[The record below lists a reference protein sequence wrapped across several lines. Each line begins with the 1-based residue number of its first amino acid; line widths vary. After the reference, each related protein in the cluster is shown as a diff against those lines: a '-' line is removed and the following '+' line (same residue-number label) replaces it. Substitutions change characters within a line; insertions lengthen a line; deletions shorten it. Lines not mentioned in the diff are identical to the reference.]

1 MIELKNIN
9 IKFQDELINNGS
21 LIIPDNKI
29 TSIIGPSGSGKTTL
43 LYLLGMISGFNNYD
57 YSFDNH
63 KVNLKDESQLVSFR
77 KNRISYIFQDNSLI
91 ENVSVGDNIVLFGK
105 IAGIDLK
112 KEEIQSYLDFV
123 GLNVRSDVYPKQ
135 LSGGEKQRLAI
146 ACALVKNPD
155 LIIADEPTSSLDS
168 NNEDKILKLFLKIA
182 KLGKKVVIATHN
194 KNLADNSHVIYEIE
208 DKKIKCVK
216 GRELIETSPS
226 NEQVH
231 KRKKIKLKPS
241 FFVSFIKKSYKKT
254 KFQKIF
260 MIILCA
266 IAVSFSAV
274 TSSFGNEYV
283 ENQETLMDTISEK
296 EIFLVNQTAPLS
308 VIIDVDE
315 NISISNEEYEKIEKI
330 VEIDKTYKY
339 YEFRSSGYNVLE
351 DEPFTMGNID
361 ITIDKENFSYVFDA
375 NSEEG
380 FDTYSVVPYYFEQN
394 IVNRLKKEYDTTNQ
408 EKNRIYLSPAL
419 ANALG
424 INENTQKVE
433 ITLNLAI
440 PVKLYETEMNVG
452 EEDSKYEID
461 IDLSVVSYQTF
472 EVDGIL
478 NDDYINKYSN
488 SGENIIFMSYESM
501 EEIRTEAIANNS
513 NVSFDNS
520 KDWSPSAYVLYANSF
535 NEVQSIID
543 KVKNLN
549 PNFKTINQ
557 YQDVESMNNLIDN
570 TKNTAFIVVVVILAI
585 IFLLMAIIQVNSI
598 ISRRYEFAILKANGL
613 SKFELIK
620 LVIYE
625 SLMFIISTFI
635 FATIFSLAII
645 HIINSL
651 FAFAVVSFS
660 YSIMVHI
667 IIVSSLSVII
677 PTVIASNLV
686 NKFKPA
692 IIIRN

>member
-182 KLGKKVVIATHN
+182 KLGKKVVIVTHN
-194 KNLADNSHVIYEIE
+194 KYLADNSHVIYEIE

-216 GRELIETSPS
+216 GIELIETSPS

-231 KRKKIKLKPS
+231 KKKKIKLKPS

-296 EIFLVNQTAPLS
+296 EIFLVNQTTPLS

-501 EEIRTEAIANNS
+501 EEIRTEAIANNL

>member
-21 LIIPDNKI
+21 VIIPDNKI

-216 GRELIETSPS
+216 GIELIETSPS

-231 KRKKIKLKPS
+231 KRKKIKLKTS

-501 EEIRTEAIANNS
+501 EEIRTEAIANNL

>member
-351 DEPFTMGNID
+351 NEPFTMGNID

>member
-63 KVNLKDESQLVSFR
+63 KVNLKDEGQLVSFR

-91 ENVSVGDNIVLFGK
+91 ENVSVGDNIVLFAQ
-105 IAGIDLK
+105 IAGIDIK

-135 LSGGEKQRLAI
+135 LSGGEKQRVAI

-168 NNEDKILKLFLKIA
+168 ENEDKILKLFLKIA

-194 KNLADNSHVIYEIE
+194 KNLADNSHVIYEIV
-208 DKKIKCVK
+208 DKKIKCIK
-216 GRELIETSPS
+216 GRELVESSPS
-226 NEQVH
+226 NEQLH
-231 KRKKIKLKPS
+231 KRKNIKLKPS
-241 FFVSFIKKSYKKT
+241 FFVSFLEKSYKKT
-254 KFQKIF
+254 RFQKIF

-351 DEPFTMGNID
+351 DEPLTIGNID
-361 ITIDKENFSYVFDA
+361 ITIDNENFSYVFDA
-375 NSEEG
+375 NSEDD

-394 IVNRLKKEYDTTNQ
+394 IIKRLKKEFDTTKQ
-408 EKNRIYLSPAL
+408 EKNGIYLSPAL
-419 ANALG
+419 SNALG
-424 INENTQKVE
+424 INENTQKAE
-433 ITLNLAI
+433 ITLSLAI

-461 IDLSVVSYQTF
+461 IDLSVVSYHTF
-472 EVDGIL
+472 EIDGIL

-488 SGENIIFMSYESM
+488 SGQNIIFMSYESM
-501 EEIRTEAIANNS
+501 EEIRTEAIVNNL

-535 NEVQSIID
+535 NEVKSVIE

-557 YQDVESMNNLIDN
+557 YQDVESMNNVIDN

-625 SLMFIISTFI
+625 SLMFIIFTLI
-635 FATIFSLAII
+635 FANIFSLAII
-645 HIINSL
+645 YIINSL
-651 FAFAVVSFS
+651 FAIAVISFS

-692 IIIRN
+692 TIIRN